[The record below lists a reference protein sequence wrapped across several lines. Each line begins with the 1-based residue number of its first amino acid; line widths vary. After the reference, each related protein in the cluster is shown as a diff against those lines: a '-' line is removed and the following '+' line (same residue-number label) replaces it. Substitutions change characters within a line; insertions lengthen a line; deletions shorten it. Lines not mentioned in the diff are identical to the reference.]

1 MNTMIIK
8 KSKNKDTWWLY
19 DFDKDNQKDMDRLY
33 SLLKEEGRRCCLV
46 QTTNRTVSYVAFR

>member
-19 DFDKDNQKDMDRLY
+19 DFDKDNVKDIERLNNM
-33 SLLKEEGRRCCLV
+33 LKEEGRRCCLV
-46 QTTNRTVSYVAFR
+46 QTTKRSVSYIAFK